1 MTPEERLE
9 EARRQI
15 GLARE
20 SSTVSHIADRDLERA
35 DEDLR
40 LATAAIEMAREDTDD
55 AAVVE

>member
-20 SSTVSHIADRDLERA
+20 SSTVHHIADRALERA
-35 DEDLR
+35 QEDVR
-40 LATAAIEMAREDTDD
+40 LATAAIEMARDETAD
-55 AAVVE
+55 AEVVE